1 MGQTEGIA
9 VPSFLQS
16 MNVDEINSN
25 EEQKLYSEI
34 QAERNERMP
43 TIQTALGALIENP
56 SSANYL
62 EQCTPEKSPR
72 FSFALN
78 SICRDMSSL
87 CGELGRAHP
96 SNSSHPYRIRE
107 RQVQNYTPAHISAV
121 YKPREKAEK
130 TFDAVARVQQP
141 GRDRCVGRPCTPLTS
156 IDEHRST
163 SGFDLAGGLRS
174 RLATDVARVTRQVL
188 RWGDPGE

>member
-1 MGQTEGIA
+1 MGQTEGSA
-9 VPSFLQS
+9 VRSFLQS

-25 EEQKLYSEI
+25 EEQKINSEI

-62 EQCTPEKSPR
+62 AQCTPEKSPR
-72 FSFALN
+72 FSFALG
-78 SICRDMSSL
+78 SICRDMSAL

-96 SNSSHPYRIRE
+96 SNSSHPYKISE
-107 RQVQNYTPAHISAV
+107 RQVQNYTPAHFSAV
-121 YKPREKAEK
+121 YKPREKAER
-130 TFDAVARVQQP
+130 TFDAAARVQQP
-141 GRDRCVGRPCTPLTS
+141 GRDMCVGGPCTPLAS

-163 SGFDLAGGLRS
+163 SGFDLAGSLRS
-174 RLATDVARVTRQVL
+174 RLSTDVARVTRQV
-188 RWGDPGE
+188 RSWGE